1 MTSET
6 LVNIDQTTRRNNPED
21 RNLHTNR
28 PDDGGSMT
36 SETLVNIDQTTRRNN
51 PEDRNLHEMACL
63 TTIQAAFV
71 MLGNCCK
78 STTIVSM
85 DSRCPQDR
93 SAGHPASSFTRGQ
106 DKAHKKYVY
115 CRSHLSVCKY
125 YAAIII
131 LLLFLELSL
140 KAVTALETK
149 LEATSNST
157 THSLEPNLRY
167 RQRGTEE
174 HTRDSCIGGN
184 KCEYRG
190 FCKEIVDAY
199 VCECYERFYKQV
211 GDRCKDETNHC
222 ESNPCVNGGTCEPI
236 WGNYF
241 CTCDTQYHG
250 RNCELENKLGIIRIS
265 RPQFLYDIEQFNNIV
280 VETYLIFDDDIGSN
294 FSFTYS
300 TGRIDSVKFRGD
312 ASHVEDD
319 IDPTAIEK
327 RIQSDLKD
335 KLSLGRF
342 VLCHSDVHFMR
353 I

>member
-1 MTSET
+1 MW
-6 LVNIDQTTRRNNPED
+6 NAIFRCFRRPY
-21 RNLHTNR
+21 L
-28 PDDGGSMT
+28 
-36 SETLVNIDQTTRRNN
+36 
-51 PEDRNLHEMACL
+51 
-63 TTIQAAFV
+63 
-71 MLGNCCK
+71 K
-78 STTIVSM
+78 
-85 DSRCPQDR
+85 R

-106 DKAHKKYVY
+106 DKAHKKKEIEDRPLRTRQLPHLK
-115 CRSHLSVCKY
+115 RSGINNATLGVCKY

-335 KLSLGRF
+335 KLSL
-342 VLCHSDVHFMR
+342 
-353 I
+353 